1 MADDPSFIFQCRSCG
16 REEKISWAKVPTGED
31 GIFQKEI
38 KHWCATCAEFGHGEQ
53 IFTDTG
59 RRMSSGT
66 ETIIPRC
73 LN

>member
-1 MADDPSFIFQCRSCG
+1 MADDSSFIFRCRSCG
-16 REEKISWAKVPTGED
+16 REENISWVKVPAGED

-38 KHWCATCAEFGHGEQ
+38 TYWCATCAEFGRGEQ
-53 IFTDTG
+53 VFTDTG
-59 RRMSSGT
+59 RRIYLGT